1 MVAGVR
7 VEGLSKLRQQFK
19 AAGVDM
25 AEMRDAGK
33 QAAEIVAVEARTR
46 TVPRRSGALAG
57 SVRAAGQVSGGVVRA
72 GGARIRYAN
81 VIHFGWAGH
90 NIEPQPFLYEA
101 LDNRVSEVEA
111 AYERSLETIIREA
124 GLA

>member
-7 VEGLSKLRQQFK
+7 VDGLSKLKKQFR

-25 AEMRDAGK
+25 AEMREAGK
-33 QAAEIVAVEARTR
+33 AAAEIVAVEARTR
-46 TVPRRSGALAG
+46 TVPRRSGAL
-57 SVRAAGQVSGGVVRA
+57 SDSIRSAGQVSGAVVRA
-72 GGARIRYAN
+72 GGARVPYAK
-81 VIHFGWAGH
+81 VIHFGWPGH
-90 NIEPQPFLYEA
+90 NIAPQPFLYDA